1 MTEQELEYIRTWFT
15 VWLLKYGDVPLSSD
29 VFFDLKQEAN
39 SIIGNQ
45 VSATKAEQHGYIKQ
59 STSRIPYIIY
69 YQINKR
75 P

>member
-15 VWLLKYGDVPLSSD
+15 VWLLKYGDVPLPND
-29 VFFDLKQEAN
+29 VFFDLKWKVN
-39 SIIGNQ
+39 STIGNK
-45 VSATKAEQHGYIKQ
+45 VSTRDATENQYLRQWTDK
-59 STSRIPYIIY
+59 TTFTTM